1 MMANRKGGGVD
12 GEEERD
18 CWVMAEGHFR
28 IYSRYM
34 SRSGIAESC
43 IIQKDTRTPNFTAA
57 LIAITRTQKQP
68 KCPSAEEWVKKAWHV
83 YTVEYYSTTK
93 KNGIMPFAEIWMDT
107 EIVTLRQVRKRTTNI
122 IWYHLYVES
131 KEMVQMNLFTKQKL
145 SHRHRTQIW
154 KG

>member
-1 MMANRKGGGVD
+1 
-12 GEEERD
+12 
-18 CWVMAEGHFR
+18 
-28 IYSRYM
+28 
-34 SRSGIAESC
+34 
-43 IIQKDTRTPNFTAA
+43 
-57 LIAITRTQKQP
+57 
-68 KCPSAEEWVKKAWHV
+68 
-83 YTVEYYSTTK
+83 
-93 KNGIMPFAEIWMDT
+93 MPFAEIWMDT